1 MPWHWRQIGLTL
13 VGGAVLLGA
22 ALFLADL
29 LAVDV
34 FLVLFLPF
42 VVLALSRVRPVLHWT
57 LFAVIAATTAITLI
71 RIEESESSTAGFGVI
86 VVPFL
91 LSVAILLA
99 AVFDRVVAAR
109 SITTS

>member
-1 MPWHWRQIGLTL
+1 M
-13 VGGAVLLGA
+13 LGA
-22 ALFLADL
+22 ALFLVDL

-34 FLVLFLPF
+34 LIVLFQPF

-57 LFAVIAATTAITLI
+57 LFVVIAAATVITLI

-99 AVFDRVVAAR
+99 AVFDRLVAAR